1 VRKTAFVALVFLL
14 LSALASAPAS
24 GQERRATITGLVTDP
39 AHAILQGASVEL
51 QPTGKKAVSDNTG
64 QFSISD
70 VPAGTYTLAISFVGM
85 APYTKEITVIGGQV
99 THVEPEM
106 QVASASE
113 SVTVTA
119 EQSLAEAEAI
129 NRERTAENIVQVMT
143 ADIITSLPNAN
154 VADAIGRLPG
164 VSLERDEGEG
174 KYVQIRGT
182 QPYYN
187 NVTIDGVN
195 VPAPEAGVRQIKLD
209 TIGADLVE
217 SVEVNKTLLANMDA
231 DGIGGSVNIR
241 TKTAGDQPLISLSG
255 LGGYTPIQNG
265 RTMDQFGGTI
275 SKRFGKDKRL
285 GILFGGSYDYNGR
298 GIDDLEP
305 APYVTNVPCP
315 TSAGNGCGS
324 PDNTSPLYGT
334 YSTEDIRLYTYD
346 RTRYGFSGAVDY
358 RLGDNSSIFVR
369 GLYSHFN
376 NFGDKWVITPTINSF
391 TTSPTQGG
399 GDGSMSYS
407 TDLRRPIDVIGSMV
421 AGGQHNFQS
430 STINWNIS
438 VSRSA
443 EDQHGYGGAQF
454 LPPSDSPLNA
464 VQFALNRS
472 DPYRPQFIVQN
483 GVNIYDPTQYQLQQ
497 FDIDHSYSPQVNL
510 QAGADYTKQ
519 YNWNGHSGALQIGGK
534 IRNAH
539 KFSND
544 DDITYNAN
552 NPASFPLSM
561 FPTEETVTNFY
572 NGTYKAPTAIRFNS
586 IQSLY
591 NSNPSA
597 FTVDPIQTLV
607 NNVGGDYDLVERVGA
622 GYIMNVISFGRFRL
636 NTGVRFEST
645 TENVFAPVL
654 SQDDQGNFL
663 GVSTLTKNF
672 TYVNVLP
679 SAALSINLASN
690 SVLRLSYGRGIARPQ
705 FGDLAPN
712 LALTIASETPGF
724 NTGNTSSLGNP
735 NLKATFSN
743 NYDLLFEQY
752 LKPLGLFTT
761 GFFYKDIR
769 DPYAVYQTQNV
780 MYPGFPESFIQDQ
793 PINAGSAYVW
803 GWEIAYQQ
811 RFSFLPGV
819 LAGLGFSGNY
829 AWTTSATFGLPGRSD
844 HPPLLRQAPN
854 NWNLGPTYAR
864 GKLTVTMGLTYN
876 GASIYAYQYQD
887 GAPLGLTGPLGDNYL
902 YSHLQVDAQGSYRL
916 PKGFK
921 VIVSGENLTNEV
933 FGFYNGSGIW
943 PVQREY
949 YNRTIAAGIRWNS
962 LER

>member
-1 VRKTAFVALVFLL
+1 MKKALHGAWIVFTICATWLN
-14 LSALASAPAS
+14 PAAA
-24 GQERRATITGLVTDP
+24 QERKGIITGLVTDS

-51 QPTGKKAVSDNTG
+51 QPAGRKTVSDNTG

-70 VPAGTYTLAISFVGM
+70 LPPGTYTLSISFVGM
-85 APYTKEITVIGGQV
+85 APYSKEITVTGGQV

-106 QVASASE
+106 QVAQASA
-113 SVTVTA
+113 SVTVTG

-143 ADIITSLPNAN
+143 AETILSLPNAN

-195 VPAPEAGVRQIKLD
+195 VPAPESGVRQIKLD

-217 SVEVNKTLLANMDA
+217 SVEVNKTLLANMDG

-241 TKTAGDQPLISLSG
+241 TKTAGDMPMISLSG

-265 RTMDQFGGTI
+265 RGMDVFGGTI

-285 GILFGGSYDYNGR
+285 GIIFGGSFDYNGR
-298 GIDDLEP
+298 GIDDVEP
-305 APYVTNVPCP
+305 APEAIQCDRGNCLSP
-315 TSAGNGCGS
+315 SANA
-324 PDNTSPLYGT
+324 PYYGT
-334 YSTEDIRLYTYD
+334 YNTEDIRLYTYD
-346 RTRYGFSGAVDY
+346 RTRYGFSSAVDY
-358 RLGDNSSIFVR
+358 KLGDNSSIYIR

-399 GDGSMSYS
+399 MDGNMSYS

-421 AGGQHNFQS
+421 AGGSHNFQRS
-430 STINWNIS
+430 QFNWNIS

-510 QAGADYTKQ
+510 QGSADYTKQ

-552 NPASFPLSM
+552 NPASLPLSM
-561 FPTEETVTNFY
+561 FPLEETVTNYY
-572 NGTYKAPTAIRFNS
+572 NGTYKPPTAINFNS
-586 IQSLY
+586 IEKYY

-597 FTVDPIQTLV
+597 FTIDPIQTLV
-607 NNVGGDYDLVERVGA
+607 NNVGGDYDVVERIGA

-663 GVSTLTKNF
+663 GVSSLTKNF
-672 TYVNVLP
+672 TYVNTLP
-679 SAALSINLASN
+679 SAELRIGLWSDAA
-690 SVLRLSYGRGIARPQ
+690 LRLAYGRGIARPQ

-712 LALTIASETPGF
+712 LALTISSETGGR
-724 NTGNTSSLGNP
+724 NYSSLGNP

-769 DPYAVYQTQNV
+769 DPYAVYQTENV
-780 MYPGFPESFIQDQ
+780 HYPGFPESFIQDQ

-811 RFSFLPGV
+811 RFSFLPGF
-819 LAGLGFSGNY
+819 LGGLGFSGNY
-829 AWTTSATFGLPGRSD
+829 TWTTSATFGLPGRSD

-864 GKLTVTMGLTYN
+864 GRLTVTMGLTYN
-876 GASIYAYQYQD
+876 GASIYAYNYQD
-887 GAPLGLTGPLGDNYL
+887 GAPLGITGPNGDNYL
-902 YSHLQVDAQGSYRL
+902 YSHLQVDAQGSYRM
-916 PKGFK
+916 PKGFTA
-921 VIVSGENLTNEV
+921 VVFGENLTNEV

-949 YNRTIAAGIRWNS
+949 YNRTIGAGIRWNS
-962 LER
+962 VER

>member
-1 VRKTAFVALVFLL
+1 MKKALRAAWIVFTVCATWLT
-14 LSALASAPAS
+14 PAA
-24 GQERRATITGLVTDP
+24 GQERKGIITGLVTDS

-51 QPTGKKAVSDNTG
+51 QPAGRKTASDNTG

-70 VPAGTYTLAISFVGM
+70 VPPGTYALAISFVGM
-85 APYTKEITVIGGQV
+85 APYSKEITVTAGQV

-106 QVASASE
+106 QVAETSA
-113 SVTVTA
+113 SVTVTG
-119 EQSLAEAEAI
+119 EQSLAEADAI

-143 ADIITSLPNAN
+143 ADTILSLPNAN

-195 VPAPEAGVRQIKLD
+195 VPAPESGVRQIKLD

-217 SVEVNKTLLANMDA
+217 SVEVNKTLLANMDG

-241 TKTAGDQPLISLSG
+241 TKTAGDMPMISLSG

-265 RTMDQFGGTI
+265 RGMDVLAGTI
-275 SKRFGKDKRL
+275 SKRFGQDKRL
-285 GILFGGSYDYNGR
+285 GIIFGGSYDYNGR
-298 GIDDLEP
+298 GIDDVEP
-305 APYVTNVPCP
+305 APEAIQCDRGNCLSP
-315 TSAGNGCGS
+315 SANA
-324 PDNTSPLYGT
+324 PYYGT
-334 YSTEDIRLYTYD
+334 YNTEDIRLYTYD

-358 RLGDNSSIFVR
+358 RLGDSSTVYIR

-399 GDGSMSYS
+399 TDGNMSYS

-421 AGGQHNFQS
+421 AGGSHNFQRS
-430 STINWNIS
+430 QFNWNIS

-472 DPYRPQFIVQN
+472 DPNRPQFIVQN

-510 QAGADYTKQ
+510 QGSADYTKQ

-552 NPASFPLSM
+552 NPASLPLSM
-561 FPTEETVTNFY
+561 FPLEETVTNYY
-572 NGTYKAPTAIRFNS
+572 NGTYRPPTAINFNS
-586 IQSLY
+586 IEKFY

-597 FTVDPIQTLV
+597 FTIDPIQTLV
-607 NNVGGDYDLVERVGA
+607 NNVGGDYDLVERIGA

-654 SQDDQGNFL
+654 SEDDQGNFL
-663 GVSTLTKNF
+663 GVSSLTKNF
-672 TYVNVLP
+672 TYVNTLP
-679 SAALSINLASN
+679 SAELRIGLWSDAA
-690 SVLRLSYGRGIARPQ
+690 LRLAYGRGIARPQ

-712 LALTIASETPGF
+712 LALTIASETGGR
-724 NTGNTSSLGNP
+724 NYSSIGNP

-769 DPYAVYQTQNV
+769 DPYAVYQTENV
-780 MYPGFPESFIQDQ
+780 HYPGFPESFIQDQ
-793 PINAGSAYVW
+793 PINAGRAYVW

-811 RFSFLPGV
+811 RFSFLPGF
-819 LAGLGFSGNY
+819 LGGLGFSGNY
-829 AWTTSATFGLPGRSD
+829 TWTTSATFGLPGRSD

-864 GKLTVTMGLTYN
+864 GRLTVTMGLTYN
-876 GASIYAYQYQD
+876 GASIYAYNYQD
-887 GAPLGLTGPLGDNYL
+887 GAPLGLTGPNGDNYL
-902 YSHLQVDAQGSYRL
+902 YSHLQVDAQGSYRM
-916 PKGFK
+916 PKGFTA
-921 VIVSGENLTNEV
+921 VVFGENLTNEV

-949 YNRTIAAGIRWNS
+949 YNRTVGAGVRWNS
-962 LER
+962 VER

>member
-1 VRKTAFVALVFLL
+1 M
-14 LSALASAPAS
+14 
-24 GQERRATITGLVTDP
+24 DP

-51 QPTGKKAVSDNTG
+51 QPADRKTVSDNTG

-70 VPAGTYTLAISFVGM
+70 VPPGTYTLVISFVGM
-85 APYTKEITVIGGQV
+85 APYSKEITVTGGQV

-106 QVASASE
+106 QVAQASA
-113 SVTVTA
+113 SVTVTG

-143 ADIITSLPNAN
+143 AETILSLPNAN
-154 VADAIGRLPG
+154 VADATGRLPG

-195 VPAPEAGVRQIKLD
+195 VPAPESGVRQIKLD

-217 SVEVNKTLLANMDA
+217 SVEVNKTLLANMDG

-241 TKTAGDQPLISLSG
+241 TKTAGDMPMISLSG

-265 RTMDQFGGTI
+265 RGMDVFAGTV

-285 GILFGGSYDYNGR
+285 GVIFGGSYDYNGR
-298 GIDDLEP
+298 GIDDVEP
-305 APYVTNVPCP
+305 APEAIQCDRGNCLSP
-315 TSAGNGCGS
+315 SANA
-324 PDNTSPLYGT
+324 PYYGT
-334 YSTEDIRLYTYD
+334 YNTEDIRLYTYD

-358 RLGDNSSIFVR
+358 KLGDSSSIYIR

-399 GDGSMSYS
+399 MDGNMSYS

-421 AGGQHNFQS
+421 AGGSHNFQRS
-430 STINWNIS
+430 QFNWNIS

-464 VQFALNRS
+464 VQLALNRS

-510 QAGADYTKQ
+510 QGSADYTKQ
-519 YNWNGHSGALQIGGK
+519 YSWNGHAGAFQIGGK

-544 DDITYNAN
+544 DDITYGAN
-552 NPASFPLSM
+552 NPASLPLSM
-561 FPTEETVTNFY
+561 FPLEETVTNYY
-572 NGTYKAPTAIRFNS
+572 NGTYKAPTAINFNS
-586 IQSLY
+586 IEKFY

-597 FTVDPIQTLV
+597 FTIDPIQTLV
-607 NNVGGDYDLVERVGA
+607 NNVGGDYDLVERIGA

-636 NTGVRFEST
+636 NTGLRFEST

-663 GVSTLTKNF
+663 GVSSLTKNF
-672 TYVNVLP
+672 TYVNTLP
-679 SAALSINLASN
+679 SAELRIGLWSDAA
-690 SVLRLSYGRGIARPQ
+690 LRLAYGRGIARPQ

-712 LALTIASETPGF
+712 LALTIASETGGR
-724 NTGNTSSLGNP
+724 NYSSLGNP
-735 NLKATFSN
+735 NLKATSSN

-769 DPYAVYQTQNV
+769 DPYAVYQTDNV
-780 MYPGFPESFIQDQ
+780 HYPGFPESFIQDQ

-811 RFSFLPGV
+811 RFSFLPGF
-819 LAGLGFSGNY
+819 LGGLGFSGNY
-829 AWTTSATFGLPGRSD
+829 TWTTSATFGLPGRSD

-864 GKLTVTMGLTYN
+864 GRLTVTMGLAYN
-876 GASIYAYQYQD
+876 GASIYAYNYQD
-887 GAPLGLTGPLGDNYL
+887 GAPLGLTGPNGDNYL
-902 YSHLQVDAQGSYRL
+902 YSHLQVDAQGSYRM
-916 PKGFK
+916 PKGFTA
-921 VIVSGENLTNEV
+921 VVFGENLTNEV
-933 FGFYNGSGIW
+933 FGFYNGSGVW

-949 YNRTIAAGIRWNS
+949 YNRTIGAGVRWNS
-962 LER
+962 VER

>member
-1 VRKTAFVALVFLL
+1 MQRALCIRWMIFAASTILLTAAD
-14 LSALASAPAS
+14 A
-24 GQERRATITGLVTDP
+24 QERRGTITGLVTDS

-51 QPTGKKAVSDNTG
+51 QPTGKRAVSDNTG
-64 QFSISD
+64 QFSIAD
-70 VPAGTYTLAISFVGM
+70 VPAGIYTLSVTFVGM
-85 APYTKEITVIGGQV
+85 GNYSAQITVKAGE
-99 THVEPEM
+99 TLHLEPAME
-106 QVASASE
+106 VALKSE
-113 SVTVTA
+113 SVTVTG
-119 EQSLAEAEAI
+119 EQDLAGAEAI

-143 ADIITSLPNAN
+143 ADTITSLPNAN
-154 VADAIGRLPG
+154 VADAIGRLPA

-195 VPAPEAGVRQIKLD
+195 VPAPESGVRQIKLD

-241 TKTAGDQPLISLSG
+241 TKTAGDLPMISLSG

-265 RTMDQFGGTI
+265 RGMDQFGGTI
-275 SKRFGKDKRL
+275 SKRFGKEKRL

-298 GIDDLEP
+298 GIDDVEP
-305 APYVTNVPCP
+305 APTVIQCDLGNCLTP
-315 TSAGNGCGS
+315 SANAQ
-324 PDNTSPLYGT
+324 NIGT
-334 YSTEDIRLYTYD
+334 YNTEDIRLYTYY

-358 RLGDNSSIFVR
+358 RLGDNSSIFIR

-376 NFGDKWVITPTINSF
+376 NFGDRWVLTPTINSF
-391 TTSPTQGG
+391 TTSALQGG
-399 GDGSMSYS
+399 EDGSMSYNAS
-407 TDLRRPIDVIGSMV
+407 IRRPLDVIGSMA
-421 AGGQHNFQS
+421 AGGNHNFQS
-430 STINWNIS
+430 SQLTWTIS

-443 EDQHGYGGAQF
+443 EDQHGYSSANF

-472 DPYRPQFIVQN
+472 DPYRPQFPVQN
-483 GVNIYDPTQYQLQQ
+483 GVNIYDPTQYQLQN

-510 QAGADYTKQ
+510 QAEANYTKQ

-539 KFSND
+539 KFSEN
-544 DDITYNAN
+544 DDITYNLNDPSLA
-552 NPASFPLSM
+552 PLSM
-561 FPTEETVTNFY
+561 FPLKETVTNYY
-572 NGTYKAPTAIRFNS
+572 NGTYKAPPAINYS
-586 IQSLY
+586 SLMNFY
-591 NSNPSA
+591 NSNTNA
-597 FTVDPIQTLV
+597 FSVDPIQTLV
-607 NNVGGDYDLVERVGA
+607 NNAGGDYNLMERVGA

-636 NTGVRFEST
+636 NTGVRFETT
-645 TENVFAPVL
+645 TENVLGNVL

-663 GVSTLTKNF
+663 GISTMTKNF
-672 TYVNVLP
+672 TYVNTLP
-679 SAALSINLASN
+679 SAELRIGLWSDAA
-690 SVLRLSYGRGIARPQ
+690 LRLAYGRGIARPQ
-705 FGDLAPN
+705 FGDLVPN
-712 LALTIASETPGF
+712 LSLTIASETG
-724 NTGNTSSLGNP
+724 GRNTSSIGNP
-735 NLKATFSN
+735 NLKPTFSN

-769 DPYAVYQTQNV
+769 DPYAVIETDNV
-780 MYPGFPESFIQDQ
+780 HYPGFPESFLQDQ
-793 PINAGSAYVW
+793 PQNAGSAYVW

-844 HPPLLRQAPN
+844 HPPLLRQSPN

-887 GAPLGLTGPLGDNYL
+887 GAPLGVTGPNGDNYL

-921 VIVSGENLTNEV
+921 AVVFGENLTNEV
-933 FGFYNGSGIW
+933 FGFYNGSPIW

-949 YNRTIAAGIRWNS
+949 YNRTIGAGLRWNS

>member
-1 VRKTAFVALVFLL
+1 MPRALRTIWMVFTVCVIWLVP
-14 LSALASAPAS
+14 SAASA
-24 GQERRATITGLVTDP
+24 QERRGIITGLVTDS

-51 QPTGKKAVSDNTG
+51 QPIGKKAVSDNTG

-70 VPAGTYTLAISFVGM
+70 VPPGIYTLTISFVGL
-85 APYTKEITVIGGQV
+85 ASYSKEIMVTGAEP
-99 THVEPEM
+99 THVEAEM
-106 QVASASE
+106 QLASQSE
-113 SVTVTA
+113 SVTVTDQQGHA
-119 EQSLAEAEAI
+119 DAEAI
-129 NRERTAENIVQVMT
+129 NRERTAENIVQVMP

-195 VPAPEAGVRQIKLD
+195 VPAPESGVRQIKLD
-209 TIGADLVE
+209 TIGSDLVE

-241 TKTAGDQPLISLSG
+241 TKTAGDMPMISLSG

-275 SKRFGKDKRL
+275 SQRFGKDKRL
-285 GILFGGSYDYNGR
+285 GILFGGSYDWNGR

-305 APYVTNVPCP
+305 APTVIQCDLGNCLTP
-315 TSAGNGCGS
+315 SANAQ
-324 PDNTSPLYGT
+324 NIGT
-334 YSTEDIRLYTYD
+334 YNTEDIRLYTYY

-358 RLGDNSSIFVR
+358 RLGDSSSIYIR
-369 GLYSHFN
+369 GLYSHFD
-376 NFGDKWVITPTINSF
+376 NFGDRWVLTPTINSF

-399 GDGSMSYS
+399 MDGSMSYNAS
-407 TDLRRPIDVIGSMV
+407 IRRPIDVIGSMV

-430 STINWNIS
+430 STFSWNIS

-443 EDQHGYGGAQF
+443 EDQHGYSGANF
-454 LPPSDSPLNA
+454 APASDSPLNA
-464 VQFALNRS
+464 VQFALDRS
-472 DPYRPQFIVQN
+472 NPYRPQFIVQN
-483 GVNIYDPTQYQLQQ
+483 GVNIYDTTQYQLQN

-510 QAGADYTKQ
+510 QAGANYVKP
-519 YNWNGHSGALQIGGK
+519 YNWNGHSGALEIGGK

-539 KFSND
+539 KFSED
-544 DDITYNAN
+544 DDITYNVN
-552 NPASFPLSM
+552 DPASVPLSM
-561 FPTEETVTNFY
+561 FPLKETVNNYY
-572 NGTYKAPTAIRFNS
+572 NSTYKAPPAINYS
-586 IQSLY
+586 SLLNFY
-591 NSNPSA
+591 NANTSA

-607 NNVGGDYDLVERVGA
+607 NNAGGDYDVAERVGA

-645 TENVFAPVL
+645 TENVLGNVL

-663 GVSTLTKNF
+663 GISTLTKSF
-672 TYVNVLP
+672 TYVDTLP
-679 SAALSINLASN
+679 SAELRIGLWSDGA
-690 SVLRLSYGRGIARPQ
+690 LRLAYGRGIARPQ
-705 FGDLAPN
+705 FGDLVPN
-712 LALTIASETPGF
+712 LSLTIASETG
-724 NTGNTSSLGNP
+724 GRNTSSIGNP
-735 NLKATFSN
+735 NLKAAFSN
-743 NYDLLFEQY
+743 NYDVLFEQY

-769 DPYAVYQTQNV
+769 DPYAVIQTQGV
-780 MYPGFPESFIQDQ
+780 TYPGFPETFIQDQ
-793 PINAGSAYVW
+793 PENAGSAYVW

-811 RFSFLPGV
+811 RWSFLPGF
-819 LAGLGFSGNY
+819 LGGLGFSGNY
-829 AWTTSATFGLPGRSD
+829 SWTTSATYGLPGRSD

-887 GAPLGLTGPLGDNYL
+887 GAPLGLTGPNGDNYL

-921 VIVSGENLTNEV
+921 AIVFGENLTNEV
-933 FGFYNGSGIW
+933 FGFYNGSPIW
-943 PVQREY
+943 PVQREF
-949 YNRTIAAGIRWNS
+949 YNRTIGAGLRWNS
-962 LER
+962 MER

>member
-1 VRKTAFVALVFLL
+1 MLFTVCAFCL
-14 LSALASAPAS
+14 APAAA
-24 GQERRATITGLVTDP
+24 QERRGNITGLVTDS

-51 QPTGKKAVSDNTG
+51 QPSGKKSVSDNTG
-64 QFSISD
+64 QFSIGD
-70 VPAGTYTLAISFVGM
+70 VPPGTYTLKISFVGM
-85 APYTKEITVIGGQV
+85 APYSKEITVTSGQAIR
-99 THVEPEM
+99 VEPEM
-106 QVASASE
+106 QVASTSE
-113 SVTVTA
+113 SVTVTG
-119 EQSLAEAEAI
+119 EQAIAEAEAI

-143 ADIITSLPNAN
+143 ADTIISLPNAN

-195 VPAPEAGVRQIKLD
+195 VPAPESGVRQIKLD
-209 TIGADLVE
+209 TIGSDLVE

-241 TKTAGDQPLISLSG
+241 TKTAGDLPLISLSG

-265 RTMDQFGGTI
+265 RGMDQFGGTI

-285 GILFGGSYDYNGR
+285 GILFGGSYDFNGR
-298 GIDDLEP
+298 GIDDVEP
-305 APYVTNVPCP
+305 NPTAVQCNIGNCLTPSGSAPY
-315 TSAGNGCGS
+315 
-324 PDNTSPLYGT
+324 YGT
-334 YSTEDIRLYTYD
+334 YNTEDIRLYTYY

-358 RLGDNSSIFVR
+358 RLGDSSSIFVR
-369 GLYSHFN
+369 GLYSHFD
-376 NFGDKWVITPTINSF
+376 NFGDKWVITPSINSF

-399 GDGSMSYS
+399 GDGNMSYS
-407 TDLRRPIDVIGSMV
+407 ADLRRPVDVIGSLV
-421 AGGQHNFQS
+421 AGGSHNFQTS
-430 STINWNIS
+430 QFSWGIS

-443 EDQHGYGGAQF
+443 EDRHGYGGAQF

-464 VQFALNRS
+464 VQFAVNRS

-483 GVNIYDPTQYQLQQ
+483 GVNIYDTTQYQLQQ

-510 QAGADYTKQ
+510 QASADYTKQ

-552 NPASFPLSM
+552 NPASLPLSM
-561 FPTEETVTNFY
+561 FPIEETVTNYY
-572 NGTYKAPTAIRFNS
+572 NGTYRPPPAIRFNS
-586 IQSLY
+586 IESFY

-597 FTVDPIQTLV
+597 FTVNSIQTLV
-607 NNVGGDYDLVERVGA
+607 NNVGGDYDLVERIGA
-622 GYIMNVISFGRFRL
+622 GYIMNAISFGRFRL

-663 GVSTLTKNF
+663 GVSSLTKNF
-672 TYVNVLP
+672 TYVDTLP
-679 SAALSINLASN
+679 SAELRIGLWSN
-690 SVLRLSYGRGIARPQ
+690 GALRLAYGRGIARPQ

-712 LALTIASETPGF
+712 LSLTIASETGGR
-724 NTGNTSSLGNP
+724 NYSSVGNP
-735 NLKATFSN
+735 DLKATFSN

-769 DPYAVYQTQNV
+769 DPYAVIQTDNV
-780 MYPGFPESFIQDQ
+780 HYPGFPESFIQDQ
-793 PINAGSAYVW
+793 PQNAGSAYVW

-811 RFSFLPGV
+811 RWSFLPGF
-819 LAGLGFSGNY
+819 LGGLGFSGNY

-876 GASIYAYQYQD
+876 GASIYAYNFQD
-887 GAPLGLTGPLGDNYL
+887 GAPLGLTGPNGDNYL

-921 VIVSGENLTNEV
+921 AIVFGENLTNEV
-933 FGFYNGSGIW
+933 FGFYNGSPIW

-949 YNRTIAAGIRWNS
+949 YNRTVGAGLRWNS
-962 LER
+962 IER

>member
-1 VRKTAFVALVFLL
+1 MKKALRAAWIVFTVCATWLT
-14 LSALASAPAS
+14 PAA
-24 GQERRATITGLVTDP
+24 GQERKGVITGRVTDP

-51 QPTGKKAVSDNTG
+51 QPAARKAVSDNTG
-64 QFSISD
+64 QFSIND
-70 VPAGTYTLAISFVGM
+70 VPPGIYTLAISFVGM
-85 APYTKEITVIGGQV
+85 APYSKEITVTGGQV

-106 QVASASE
+106 QVAQASA
-113 SVTVTA
+113 SVTVTG

-143 ADIITSLPNAN
+143 AETILSLPNAN
-154 VADAIGRLPG
+154 VADATGRLPG

-174 KYVQIRGT
+174 KYIQIRGT

-195 VPAPEAGVRQIKLD
+195 VPAPESGVRQIKLD

-217 SVEVNKTLLANMDA
+217 SVEVNKTLLANMDG

-241 TKTAGDQPLISLSG
+241 TKTAGDMPMISLSG

-265 RTMDQFGGTI
+265 RGMDVLAGTV

-285 GILFGGSYDYNGR
+285 GVIFGGSYDYNGR

-305 APYVTNVPCP
+305 APEAIQCDRGNCLSP
-315 TSAGNGCGS
+315 SANA
-324 PDNTSPLYGT
+324 PYYGT
-334 YSTEDIRLYTYD
+334 YNTEDIRLYTYD

-358 RLGDNSSIFVR
+358 KLGDSSSIYIR

-399 GDGSMSYS
+399 MDGNMSYS

-421 AGGQHNFQS
+421 TGGSHNFQRS
-430 STINWNIS
+430 QFNWNIS

-443 EDQHGYGGAQF
+443 EDQHGYGSAQF

-472 DPYRPQFIVQN
+472 DPNRPQFIVQN
-483 GVNIYDPTQYQLQQ
+483 GVNIYDPAQYQLQQ

-510 QAGADYTKQ
+510 QGSADYTKQ
-519 YNWNGHSGALQIGGK
+519 YNWNGHAGAFQIGGK

-552 NPASFPLSM
+552 NPASLPLSM
-561 FPTEETVTNFY
+561 FPLEETVTNYY
-572 NGTYKAPTAIRFNS
+572 NGTYKSPTAINFNS
-586 IQSLY
+586 IEKLY
-591 NSNPSA
+591 NSNPGA
-597 FTVDPIQTLV
+597 FSIDPIQTLV
-607 NNVGGDYDLVERVGA
+607 NNVGGDYDLVERIGA

-663 GVSTLTKNF
+663 GVSSLTKNF
-672 TYVNVLP
+672 TYVNTLP
-679 SAALSINLASN
+679 SAELRIGLWSDAA
-690 SVLRLSYGRGIARPQ
+690 LRLAYGRGIARPQ

-712 LALTIASETPGF
+712 LALTIASETGGR
-724 NTGNTSSLGNP
+724 NYSSLGNP
-735 NLKATFSN
+735 NLKATSSN

-769 DPYAVYQTQNV
+769 DPYAVYQTDNV
-780 MYPGFPESFIQDQ
+780 HYPGFPESFIQDQ

-811 RFSFLPGV
+811 RFSFLPGF
-819 LAGLGFSGNY
+819 LGGLGFSGNY
-829 AWTTSATFGLPGRSD
+829 TWTTSATFGLPGRSD
-844 HPPLLRQAPN
+844 HPSLLRQAPN

-864 GKLTVTMGLTYN
+864 GRLTVTMGLAYN
-876 GASIYAYQYQD
+876 GASIYAYNYQD
-887 GAPLGLTGPLGDNYL
+887 GAPLGLTGPNGDNYL
-902 YSHLQVDAQGSYRL
+902 YPHLQVDAQGSYRM
-916 PKGFK
+916 PKGFTA
-921 VIVSGENLTNEV
+921 VVFGENLTNEV
-933 FGFYNGSGIW
+933 FGFYNGSGVW

-949 YNRTIAAGIRWNS
+949 YNRTIGAGIRWNS
-962 LER
+962 VER

>member
-1 VRKTAFVALVFLL
+1 MIFAASTILLTAAD
-14 LSALASAPAS
+14 A
-24 GQERRATITGLVTDP
+24 QERRGIITGLVTDS

-64 QFSISD
+64 QFSIAD
-70 VPAGTYTLAISFVGM
+70 VPAGMYTLSVTFVGM
-85 APYTKEITVIGGQV
+85 GSYSAQITVKAGE
-99 THVEPEM
+99 TLHVEPAME
-106 QVASASE
+106 VALKSE
-113 SVTVTA
+113 SVTVTG
-119 EQSLAEAEAI
+119 QQDLADAEAI

-143 ADIITSLPNAN
+143 ADTITSLPNAN
-154 VADAIGRLPG
+154 VADAIGRLPA

-195 VPAPEAGVRQIKLD
+195 VPAPESGVRQIKLD
-209 TIGADLVE
+209 TVGADLVE

-241 TKTAGDQPLISLSG
+241 TKTAGDMPMISLSG

-265 RTMDQFGGTI
+265 RGMDQFGGTI

-298 GIDDLEP
+298 GIDDVEP
-305 APYVTNVPCP
+305 AP
-315 TSAGNGCGS
+315 SAIQCNPGNCGS
-324 PDNTSPLYGT
+324 PSASAPYYGT
-334 YSTEDIRLYTYD
+334 YNTEDIRLYTYD
-346 RTRYGFSGAVDY
+346 RSRYGFSGAVDY

-399 GDGSMSYS
+399 GDGNMSYS
-407 TDLRRPIDVIGSMV
+407 ADLRRPIDVIGSMV
-421 AGGQHNFQS
+421 AGGNHNFQS
-430 STINWNIS
+430 SQLNWTVS

-454 LPPSDSPLNA
+454 LPPSDSSLNA
-464 VQFALNRS
+464 VQFALDRS
-472 DPYRPQFIVQN
+472 DPYRPKFIVQN

-510 QAGADYTKQ
+510 QASADYTKQ
-519 YNWNGHSGALQIGGK
+519 YNWNGHSGAIQIGGK

-552 NPASFPLSM
+552 NPAALPLSLFPL
-561 FPTEETVTNFY
+561 EETVTNYY
-572 NGTYKAPTAIRFNS
+572 NGSYRPPPAIKFNS
-586 IQSLY
+586 IENFY
-591 NSNPSA
+591 NANPSA
-597 FTVDPIQTLV
+597 FSVDPIQTLV
-607 NNVGGDYDLVERVGA
+607 NNVGGDYDLVERIGA

-663 GVSTLTKNF
+663 GVSSLTKNF
-672 TYVNVLP
+672 TYVDTLP
-679 SAALSINLASN
+679 SAELRIGLWSDAA
-690 SVLRLSYGRGIARPQ
+690 LRLAYSRAIARPQ

-712 LALTIASETPGF
+712 LALTIASETGGR
-724 NTGNTSSLGNP
+724 NYSSIGNP

-769 DPYAVYQTQNV
+769 DPYAVIQTDNV
-780 MYPGFPESFIQDQ
+780 HYPGFPESFIQDQ
-793 PINAGSAYVW
+793 PQNAGSAYVW
-803 GWEIAYQQ
+803 GWEIAYQ
-811 RFSFLPGV
+811 
-819 LAGLGFSGNY
+819 
-829 AWTTSATFGLPGRSD
+829 
-844 HPPLLRQAPN
+844 
-854 NWNLGPTYAR
+854 
-864 GKLTVTMGLTYN
+864 
-876 GASIYAYQYQD
+876 
-887 GAPLGLTGPLGDNYL
+887 
-902 YSHLQVDAQGSYRL
+902 
-916 PKGFK
+916 
-921 VIVSGENLTNEV
+921 
-933 FGFYNGSGIW
+933 
-943 PVQREY
+943 
-949 YNRTIAAGIRWNS
+949 
-962 LER
+962 